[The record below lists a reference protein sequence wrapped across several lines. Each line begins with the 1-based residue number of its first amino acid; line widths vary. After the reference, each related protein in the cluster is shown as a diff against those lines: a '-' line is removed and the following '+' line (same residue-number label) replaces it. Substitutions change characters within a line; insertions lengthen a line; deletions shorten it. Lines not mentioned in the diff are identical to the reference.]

1 MDLLLQGK
9 CVLITGAGGDIGQGI
24 ARTFIREGATVILHG
39 RNSTRLEGLA
49 NALQAAGGTVY
60 RVAGDLASD
69 DSARMIAEE
78 ACRFT
83 GRVDILINNAAT
95 YTHGSWLDD
104 TPGEM
109 LNLYN
114 VNVVGAARLI
124 QQLVPPMRERHWGRI
139 IQIAS
144 GDATEPLA
152 FMSSYAATKA
162 ALVNLTVGLAKSLAN
177 TGITVNTIS
186 PGIIATDG
194 VKRFYRG
201 LAAQFGWGSEW
212 ETIEQHILTDVLSN
226 PTGRLGT
233 VEEVADLI
241 AFVASPLT
249 GYINA
254 ADIRIDGGST
264 RSIN

>member
-1 MDLLLQGK
+1 MDLQLDTK
-9 CVLITGAGGDIGQGI
+9 CALVTGAGGDIGQGI
-24 ARTFIREGATVILHG
+24 ARAFVREGATVVLHG
-39 RNSTRLEGLA
+39 RDKTQLEQLA
-49 NALQAAGGTVY
+49 NILRAERGKVY
-60 RVAGDLASD
+60 TVAGDLASD
-69 DSARMIAEE
+69 ENAQRIAEE
-78 ACRFT
+78 ACNFV
-83 GRVDILINNAAT
+83 GHVDILINNAAI

-104 TPGEM
+104 VPGEM

-124 QQLVPPMRERHWGRI
+124 QRLVPPMRERHWGRI

-162 ALVNLTVGLAKSLAN
+162 ALVNLTVGLAKTLAN

-186 PGIIATDG
+186 PGIVATEG
-194 VKRFYRG
+194 VKQFYRG
-201 LAAQFGWGSEW
+201 LAAQLGWASDW
-212 ETIEQHILTDVLSN
+212 ETIEHHILTEVLSN
-226 PTGRLGT
+226 CTGRLGT

-241 AFVASPLT
+241 TFISSPLT
-249 GYINA
+249 GYVNA
-254 ADIRIDGGST
+254 ANIRIDGGST

>member
-1 MDLLLQGK
+1 VDLQLDGK
-9 CVLITGAGGDIGQGI
+9 CALITGAGGDIGQGI
-24 ARTFIREGATVILHG
+24 VRTFVREGATVVLHG
-39 RNSTRLEGLA
+39 LDKVKLEQLAST
-49 NALQAAGGTVY
+49 LQPNGSKVY
-60 RVAGDLASD
+60 AVAGDLASD
-69 DSARMIAEE
+69 ESARKIAEE
-78 ACRFT
+78 ACALA
-83 GRVDILINNAAT
+83 GHVDILINNAAI

-104 TPGEM
+104 TPGDM

-124 QQLVPPMRERHWGRI
+124 QHLAPPMRERRWGRI

-144 GDATEPLA
+144 GDASEPLA

-194 VKRFYRG
+194 VKQFYRG
-201 LAAQFGWGSEW
+201 LATQFGWGSDW
-212 ETIEQHILTDVLSN
+212 ETIEQHLLKEVLANSS
-226 PTGRLGT
+226 GRLGT

-241 AFVASPLT
+241 AFVSSPLT
-249 GYINA
+249 GYING
-254 ADIRIDGGST
+254 ADIRIDGGSA
-264 RSIN
+264 RSVN

>member
-1 MDLLLQGK
+1 VDLQLDGK
-9 CVLITGAGGDIGQGI
+9 CALITGAGGDIGQGI
-24 ARTFIREGATVILHG
+24 VRAFIREGATVVLHG
-39 RNSTRLEGLA
+39 LDRMQLEQLA
-49 NALQAAGGTVY
+49 GTLHADGGRVY
-60 RVAGDLASD
+60 TAVGDLASD
-69 DSARMIAEE
+69 ESARQIAEE
-78 ACRFT
+78 ARRLA
-83 GRVDILINNAAT
+83 GHVDILINNAAI
-95 YTHGSWLDD
+95 YAHGSWLDD
-104 TPGEM
+104 TPDEM
-109 LNLYN
+109 LKLYN

-124 QQLVPPMRERHWGRI
+124 QQLVPPMYERHWGRI

-186 PGIIATDG
+186 PGIIATEG
-194 VKRFYRG
+194 VKQFYRG
-201 LAAQFGWGSEW
+201 LAAQYGWGSDW
-212 ETIEQHILTDVLSN
+212 QAIEQHILKEVLSN
-226 PTGRLGT
+226 STGRLGT

-254 ADIRIDGGST
+254 ANIRIDGGST
-264 RSIN
+264 RSVN